1 MVITDMHSLAVSFY
15 LTKFIHDSLPIGTNL
30 KSGGVPP
37 VIFQLKSLQELYLDN
52 QGIQSIP
59 ADIENLSNLRVLS
72 LTRCLVLQS
81 IAAATGLLPNIKS
94 KYIVYHCKITALW
107 LATRLNYLQSFF
119 RPL

>member
-1 MVITDMHSLAVSFY
+1 MHSLAVSCY
-15 LTKFIHDSLPIGTNL
+15 LTKFFHDSHPIGTNL

-37 VIFQLKSLQELYLDN
+37 VIFQMKSLQELYLDN
-52 QGIQSIP
+52 QGIQSVP

-94 KYIVYHCKITALW
+94 KYIVYHCKII
-107 LATRLNYLQSFF
+107 ATMTCH
-119 RPL
+119 